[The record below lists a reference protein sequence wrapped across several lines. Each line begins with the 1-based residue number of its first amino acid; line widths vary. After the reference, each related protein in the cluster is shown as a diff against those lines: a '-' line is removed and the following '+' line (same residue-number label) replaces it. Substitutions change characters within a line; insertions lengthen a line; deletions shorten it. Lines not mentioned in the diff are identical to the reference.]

1 MHRAQTEAQ
10 SSDIDIASLVRAVV
24 AAWKKLLLATLV
36 VGIGTFVVL
45 GMMSP
50 RYASE
55 AQIEIV
61 NEEPSLPKQP
71 GVVVNPTAPDADSV
85 RTQARVLQSRDLAAK
100 VAGDLKLAN
109 NPDYNTAVADQG
121 FLSGLLGLVGFG
133 PSKNETEE
141 QRVLG
146 TYYKGLQVT
155 PFKDS
160 RVIGIE
166 VRSTDPELA
175 AKIANTLVQ
184 NYIDHLKTKR
194 LEIDRDPTPGL
205 EKEIARLET
214 EIRGLEGELEKTRSK
229 FGEVKISSTTFGE
242 TTVNVQQIQE
252 LSTKLNDA
260 KSQRNDAEAR
270 SSIIRD
276 MLQRSGQVEA
286 SPDVLKSPTIQA
298 LQIQKVRIDRQ
309 IAQLSSS
316 LLPAHPLMRQY
327 RAEQS
332 DLARRI
338 RDEAQ
343 KIVISL
349 DNEAR
354 IAGTREA
361 SLKAELDKLLANRG
375 QASESTSLLRQLE
388 ANIAAKRDV
397 LAGYQKRQNDAKVR
411 GASQV
416 VPITAKIISNAEPSA
431 EPVFP
436 KKGPITLLTMTATM
450 LSGMVFFMIK
460 ALWGGARPASAP
472 PVVSGP
478 ISLSSRAGSRLQ
490 AATASAARQAVRN
503 TPRIEPALAQ
513 PKPVM
518 TLADIGDHI
527 AARASGEPGY
537 RALIAGE
544 DGLDIAA
551 DAAEIARR
559 IANGGRR
566 VVIVEW
572 TRAGGSLA
580 AEFGVPEQ
588 PGFWNA
594 VLEDASL
601 NDAVHAADLATL
613 DVMPMG
619 RAHVPTDEP
628 DELETVHIVLDTLDK
643 SYDHV
648 LLLADRVGAQKL
660 FAALEGGIDAGIVI
674 GNQPASAADRTFLGF
689 AVPELEV
696 LRHSPVAGRKPPS
709 RRPAPATQPPTQ

>member
-24 AAWKKLLLATLV
+24 AAWKKLFLATLV
-36 VGIGTFVVL
+36 VGVATFLVL
-45 GMMSP
+45 SMMSP

-85 RTQARVLQSRDLAAK
+85 RTQARVLQSRDLATK
-100 VAGDLKLAN
+100 VASELKLAN
-109 NPDYNTAVADQG
+109 KPEYNTAVADQG
-121 FLSGLLGLVGFG
+121 FISGMLSIFGFG
-133 PSKNETEE
+133 PSRNETEE

-146 TYYKGLQVT
+146 AYFKGLQVT

-166 VRSTDPELA
+166 VRSADPELA

-184 NYIDHLKTKR
+184 SYIDYLKTKR
-194 LEIDRDPTPGL
+194 LQIDRDPTPGL
-205 EKEIARLET
+205 EREIARLES
-214 EIRGLEGELEKTRSK
+214 EIRGLEGDLEKARSK

-252 LSTKLNDA
+252 LSTKLNEA

-327 RAEQS
+327 RAEQA

-349 DNEAR
+349 DNEAK

-361 SLKAELDKLLANRG
+361 TLKAELDKLVSNRG
-375 QASESTSLLRQLE
+375 QASESTSMLRQLE

-436 KKGPITLLTMTATM
+436 KKAPITFLTMTATM

-460 ALWGGARPASAP
+460 ALWSGGRPVSAP
-472 PVVSGP
+472 PVTSGP
-478 ISLSSRAGSRLQ
+478 ISLSNRVGGRLESSP
-490 AATASAARQAVRN
+490 TPVAARSIAR
-503 TPRIEPALAQ
+503 TPRSAQ
-513 PKPVM
+513 PKPPAATM
-518 TLADIGDHI
+518 SLAEIGNHI
-527 AARASGEPGY
+527 AARASGEPGH
-537 RALIAGE
+537 RALIVGE

-551 DAAEIARR
+551 DAAQIARQ
-559 IANGGRR
+559 IASSGRR
-566 VVIVEW
+566 VVVVEW
-572 TRAGGSLA
+572 TEAGGTIASEL
-580 AEFGVPEQ
+580 GVPQ
-588 PGFWNA
+588 RPGFWNA
-594 VLEDASL
+594 VLENASL
-601 NDAVHAADLATL
+601 NTAVHATDLATL

-619 RAHVPTDEP
+619 RAHVPTDNA
-628 DELETVHIVLDTLDK
+628 DELEMVHIVLDTLDK

-660 FAALEGGIDAGIVI
+660 FTVLEGAVDAGIVI
-674 GNQPASAADRTFLGF
+674 GNQVAPPGERTFLGF

-696 LRHSPVAGRKPPS
+696 LRHAPRSVKRPAP
-709 RRPAPATQPPTQ
+709 RRPASAPLPPTH